1 MLKMKKVFVI
11 VTMILVV
18 GLLGVMSLEANA
30 TGLDIDNPVNLTG
43 NLDIITG
50 GDDLNSTNSTNNTTT
65 LLPENNTTNESTNNT
80 ASVIQPEVDNNNTN
94 SSENTLPKTGVTEDV
109 TVMFFI
115 IVCVVSAIYAYKK
128 IRDYNV

>member
-18 GLLGVMSLEANA
+18 GLLGVMSLEVNA

-50 GDDLNSTNSTNNTTT
+50 GDDLNNSTNNTTT
-65 LLPENNTTNESTNNT
+65 LLPENNTTNESINNT
-80 ASVIQPEVDNNNTN
+80 TSVIQPVVDNNNTN